1 MELIEEI
8 KKLKGYK
15 ENKNLAIA
23 ELARR
28 IEADDTT
35 VGRWLKGEVTPNF
48 YSLHKVRN
56 FLNDIKNSE
65 DLKPLETFRDKVTR
79 EREQAKTDINYL
91 KQRITA
97 LNDIEDLET
106 LVTELS
112 AIAQLGKLMLDAYDP
127 HVLGIKLGGT
137 SK

>member
-8 KKLKGYK
+8 KELKEYK
-15 ENKNLAIA
+15 ENNNLTIA
-23 ELARR
+23 ELARK

-65 DLKPLETFRDKVTR
+65 DLKPQEIFRDKVTR
-79 EREQAKTDINYL
+79 EREQTELDINYL
-91 KQRITA
+91 KQRIKA
-97 LNDIEDLET
+97 LNDIEDLDT
-106 LVTELS
+106 LVTELNVTT
-112 AIAQLGKLMLDAYDP
+112 QLGNLVRDAHKVP
-127 HVLGIKLGGT
+127 F
-137 SK
+137 

>member
-8 KKLKGYK
+8 KELKKYK
-15 ENKNLAIA
+15 EDNDLTIV
-23 ELARR
+23 ELARK

-65 DLKPLETFRDKVTR
+65 DLKPLENFRDKVTR
-79 EREQAKTDINYL
+79 EREQTKKDINYL
-91 KQRITA
+91 KQRIKT
-97 LNDIEDLET
+97 LNDIEDLDT
-106 LVTELS
+106 LVTELNVTT
-112 AIAQLGKLMLDAYDP
+112 QLGNLVRDAHKTP
-127 HVLGIKLGGT
+127 F
-137 SK
+137 

>member
-8 KKLKGYK
+8 KELKKYK
-15 ENKNLAIA
+15 EDNDLTIA
-23 ELARR
+23 ELARK

-65 DLKPLETFRDKVTR
+65 DLKPLENFRDKVTR
-79 EREQAKTDINYL
+79 EREQTKTDINYL
-91 KQRITA
+91 KQRIKT
-97 LNDIEDLET
+97 LNDIEDLDT
-106 LVTELS
+106 LVTELNV
-112 AIAQLGKLMLDAYDP
+112 ATQLGNLVRDAHRTP
-127 HVLGIKLGGT
+127 F
-137 SK
+137 

>member
-8 KKLKGYK
+8 NELKKYK
-15 ENKNLAIA
+15 EENDLTIA
-23 ELARR
+23 ELARK

-79 EREQAKTDINYL
+79 EREQTELDINYL
-91 KQRITA
+91 KQRIKA
-97 LNDIEDLET
+97 LNDIEDLDT
-106 LVTELS
+106 LVTELDVTT
-112 AIAQLGKLMLDAYDP
+112 QLGKLVRDAHNIP
-127 HVLGIKLGGT
+127 F
-137 SK
+137 

>member
-8 KKLKGYK
+8 KELKEYK
-15 ENKNLAIA
+15 ENNDLTIA
-23 ELARR
+23 ELARK

-65 DLKPLETFRDKVTR
+65 EYAGLAAANPATGVIDSCQVRFLSKAQEKITSRTSTLKFPATR
-79 EREQAKTDINYL
+79 
-91 KQRITA
+91 
-97 LNDIEDLET
+97 
-106 LVTELS
+106 
-112 AIAQLGKLMLDAYDP
+112 
-127 HVLGIKLGGT
+127 
-137 SK
+137 

>member
-8 KKLKGYK
+8 NELKKYK
-15 ENKNLAIA
+15 EENDLTIA
-23 ELARR
+23 ELARK

-79 EREQAKTDINYL
+79 EREQTKTDINYL
-91 KQRITA
+91 KQRIKA
-97 LNDIEDLET
+97 LNDVEDLDT
-106 LVTELS
+106 LVTELDVTT
-112 AIAQLGKLMLDAYDP
+112 QLGKLVRDAHNTP
-127 HVLGIKLGGT
+127 F
-137 SK
+137 

>member
-8 KKLKGYK
+8 KELKEYK
-15 ENKNLAIA
+15 ENNDLTIA
-23 ELARR
+23 ELARK

-65 DLKPLETFRDKVTR
+65 DLKPLENFRDKVTR
-79 EREQAKTDINYL
+79 EREQTKSDINYL
-91 KQRITA
+91 KQRIKA
-97 LNDIEDLET
+97 LNDIEDLDT
-106 LVTELS
+106 LVTELNVTT
-112 AIAQLGKLMLDAYDP
+112 QLGNLVRDAHNTP
-127 HVLGIKLGGT
+127 C
-137 SK
+137 

>member
-8 KKLKGYK
+8 KELKEYK
-15 ENKNLAIA
+15 EETGLTIA
-23 ELARR
+23 ELARK

-79 EREQAKTDINYL
+79 EREQTKTDINYL
-91 KQRITA
+91 KQRIKA
-97 LNDIEDLET
+97 LNDVEDLDT
-106 LVTELS
+106 LVTELDVTT
-112 AIAQLGKLMLDAYDP
+112 QLGKLVRDAHNIP
-127 HVLGIKLGGT
+127 F
-137 SK
+137 

>member
-8 KKLKGYK
+8 KELKEYK
-15 ENKNLAIA
+15 ENNDLTIA
-23 ELARR
+23 ELARK

-65 DLKPLETFRDKVTR
+65 DLKPLENFRDKVTR
-79 EREQAKTDINYL
+79 EREQKELDINYL
-91 KQRITA
+91 KQRIKA
-97 LNDIEDLET
+97 LNDVEDLDT
-106 LVTELS
+106 LVTELDVTT
-112 AIAQLGKLMLDAYDP
+112 QLGKLVRDAHRTP
-127 HVLGIKLGGT
+127 F
-137 SK
+137 

>member
-8 KKLKGYK
+8 EELKKYK
-15 ENKNLAIA
+15 EDNNLTIA
-23 ELARR
+23 ELARK

-65 DLKPLETFRDKVTR
+65 DLKPLENFRDKVTR
-79 EREQAKTDINYL
+79 EHVQTESDINYL
-91 KQRITA
+91 KQRISV
-97 LNDIEDLET
+97 LNDIEDLDT
-106 LVTELS
+106 LVTELNVTT
-112 AIAQLGKLMLDAYDP
+112 QLGNLMRDAHNTP
-127 HVLGIKLGGT
+127 F
-137 SK
+137 

>member
-8 KKLKGYK
+8 NELKKYK
-15 ENKNLAIA
+15 EENDLTIA
-23 ELARR
+23 ELARK

-65 DLKPLETFRDKVTR
+65 DLKPLENFRDKVTR
-79 EREQAKTDINYL
+79 EREQTELDINYL
-91 KQRITA
+91 KQRIKA
-97 LNDIEDLET
+97 LNDVEDLDT
-106 LVTELS
+106 LVTELDVTT
-112 AIAQLGKLMLDAYDP
+112 QLGKLVRDAHNTP
-127 HVLGIKLGGT
+127 FN
-137 SK
+137 

>member
-8 KKLKGYK
+8 EELKEYK
-15 ENKNLAIA
+15 ENNDLTIA
-23 ELARR
+23 ELARE

-56 FLNDIKNSE
+56 FLNDIKNSK

-79 EREQAKTDINYL
+79 EREQKELDINYL
-91 KQRITA
+91 KQRIKA
-97 LNDIEDLET
+97 LNDVEDLDT
-106 LVTELS
+106 LVTELDVTT
-112 AIAQLGKLMLDAYDP
+112 QLGNLVRDAHRTP
-127 HVLGIKLGGT
+127 F
-137 SK
+137 